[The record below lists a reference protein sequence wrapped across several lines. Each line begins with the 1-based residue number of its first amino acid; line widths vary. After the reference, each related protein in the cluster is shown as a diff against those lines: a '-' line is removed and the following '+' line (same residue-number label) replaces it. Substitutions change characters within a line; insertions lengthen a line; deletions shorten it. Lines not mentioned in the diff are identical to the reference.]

1 MSDAEIRY
9 VCNPTEPYS
18 RFDLGDWLKAKRA
31 AGKAPS
37 GAVTVRVEH
46 PDKEADGSC
55 RWCGDTRSDFVELP

>member
-1 MSDAEIRY
+1 MSDTEVRY
-9 VCNPTEPYS
+9 ICNPTEHYS
-18 RFDLGDWLKAKRA
+18 RFDLGDWLQAKRA
-31 AGKAPS
+31 AGKAPA

>member
-1 MSDAEIRY
+1 MTEATIRY

-31 AGKAPS
+31 SGRAPE
-37 GAVTVRVEH
+37 GPVTVQVDH

-55 RWCGDTRSDFVELP
+55 RWCGDTRSDFVELS